1 MFSIIWMLFTP
12 LLLLCGIA
20 GGIFLIVTG
29 IKYRKLLVILMG
41 IICFSFVIMP
51 FIFLNTGI
59 NGETVLHIPP
69 VLYWM
74 LFSLAGLLAGLNGAR
89 SKIKS
94 IRNMGFIIFSIGL
107 FAAICYQLM
116 SIPDSTFIR

>member
-1 MFSIIWMLFTP
+1 MFSIIWILFTP

-20 GGIFLIVTG
+20 GGIFLMVTG

-51 FIFLNTGI
+51 FIFLNKGI

-69 VLYWM
+69 VLYWI
-74 LFSLAGLLAGLNGAR
+74 LFSLAGLLAGLNGVR

-94 IRNMGFIIFSIGL
+94 IRNMGCIIFSIGL

-116 SIPDSTFIR
+116 SMPDSSFIR

>member
-1 MFSIIWMLFTP
+1 MFSIIWILFTP

-20 GGIFLIVTG
+20 GGIFLMVTG

-41 IICFSFVIMP
+41 IICSSFVIMP
-51 FIFLNTGI
+51 FIFLNKGI

-69 VLYWM
+69 VLYWI
-74 LFSLAGLLAGLNGAR
+74 LFSLAGLLAGLNGVR

-116 SIPDSTFIR
+116 SMPDSSFIR

>member
-1 MFSIIWMLFTP
+1 MFSIIWMLFMP
-12 LLLLCGIA
+12 LLMLCGIA
-20 GGIFLIVTG
+20 GGIFLMVTG
-29 IKYRKLLVILMG
+29 IIHRKFLAILMG
-41 IICFSFVIMP
+41 IICCSFVIMP
-51 FIFLNTGI
+51 FIFLNKGI

-69 VLYWM
+69 VLYWI
-74 LFSLAGLLAGLNGAR
+74 LFSLAGLLAGLNGVR

-116 SIPDSTFIR
+116 SMPDSSFIR

>member
-1 MFSIIWMLFTP
+1 MFSIIWMVIMP

-29 IKYRKLLVILMG
+29 IKHRKLLVILMG

-116 SIPDSTFIR
+116 SMPDSTFIR

>member
-1 MFSIIWMLFTP
+1 MFSIIWILFTP

-20 GGIFLIVTG
+20 GGIFLMVTG

-51 FIFLNTGI
+51 FIFLNKGI

-69 VLYWM
+69 VLYWI
-74 LFSLAGLLAGLNGAR
+74 LFSLAGLLAGLNGVR

-116 SIPDSTFIR
+116 SMPDSSFIR

>member
-1 MFSIIWMLFTP
+1 MFSIIWILFTP

-20 GGIFLIVTG
+20 GGIFLMVTG

-51 FIFLNTGI
+51 FIFLNNGI

-69 VLYWM
+69 VLYWI
-74 LFSLAGLLAGLNGAR
+74 LFSLAGLLAGLNGVR

-116 SIPDSTFIR
+116 SMPDSSFIR

>member
-1 MFSIIWMLFTP
+1 MFSIIWILFTP

-20 GGIFLIVTG
+20 GGIFLMVTG

-41 IICFSFVIMP
+41 IICSSFVIMP
-51 FIFLNTGI
+51 FIFLNKGI

-69 VLYWM
+69 VLYWI
-74 LFSLAGLLAGLNGAR
+74 LFSLAGLLAGLNGVR

-94 IRNMGFIIFSIGL
+94 IRNIGFIIFSIGL

-116 SIPDSTFIR
+116 SMPDSSFIR

>member
-1 MFSIIWMLFTP
+1 M
-12 LLLLCGIA
+12 A
-20 GGIFLIVTG
+20 GGIFLMVTG

-41 IICFSFVIMP
+41 VICFSFVIMP
-51 FIFLNTGI
+51 FIFLNKGI

-69 VLYWM
+69 VLYWI
-74 LFSLAGLLAGLNGAR
+74 LFSLAGLLAGLNGVR

-116 SIPDSTFIR
+116 SMPDSSFIR

>member
-1 MFSIIWMLFTP
+1 MFSIIWIFFMP

-20 GGIFLIVTG
+20 GGIFLVVTG
-29 IKYRKLLVILMG
+29 IIHQNLLVILMG

-51 FIFLNTGI
+51 FIFLSKGI
-59 NGETVLHIPP
+59 NGEDILHIPT

-74 LFSLAGLLAGLNGAR
+74 LFSLAGLLAGMNGAR
-89 SKIKS
+89 SKINS

-116 SIPDSTFIR
+116 SMPDSFFIR

>member
-1 MFSIIWMLFTP
+1 MFSIIWILFMP

-20 GGIFLIVTG
+20 GGIFLMVTG

-51 FIFLNTGI
+51 FIFLNKGI

-69 VLYWM
+69 VLYWI
-74 LFSLAGLLAGLNGAR
+74 LFSLAGLLAGLNGVR

-94 IRNMGFIIFSIGL
+94 IRNMGFIIFSIRL

-116 SIPDSTFIR
+116 SMPDSSFIR

>member
-1 MFSIIWMLFTP
+1 MFSIIWILFTP

-20 GGIFLIVTG
+20 GGIFLMVTG

-41 IICFSFVIMP
+41 IICFSLVIMP
-51 FIFLNTGI
+51 FIFLNKGI

-69 VLYWM
+69 VLYWI
-74 LFSLAGLLAGLNGAR
+74 LFSLAGLLAGLNGVR

-116 SIPDSTFIR
+116 SMPDSSFIR

>member
-1 MFSIIWMLFTP
+1 MFSIIWILFTP

-20 GGIFLIVTG
+20 GGIFLMVTG

-51 FIFLNTGI
+51 FIFLNKGI

-69 VLYWM
+69 VLYWI
-74 LFSLAGLLAGLNGAR
+74 LFSLAGLLAGLNGVR

-94 IRNMGFIIFSIGL
+94 IRSMGFIIFSIGL

-116 SIPDSTFIR
+116 SMPDSSFIR

>member
-116 SIPDSTFIR
+116 SMPDSTFIR